1 MHRAASKEGAAMI
14 TVHLPNDERP
24 AVIDAIGELLSIPT
38 PGGFMATVATTEA
51 YIADSRRDREP
62 AFPLLSALSGITC
75 EQEDRHDAKRE
86 LRDDAKEAIE
96 DAKAWLS
103 KRKAEDWK

>member
-1 MHRAASKEGAAMI
+1 MI
-14 TVHLPNDERP
+14 TVHLCTEDRL
-24 AVIDAIGELLSIPT
+24 AVIDAIGELLSVPT
-38 PGGFMATVATTEA
+38 PGGPMATVATAEA
-51 YIADSRRDREP
+51 YIADSKRAREL

-96 DAKAWLS
+96 DAMAWLA

>member
-1 MHRAASKEGAAMI
+1 MI
-14 TVHLPNDERP
+14 TVHLPKEDLP

-38 PGGFMATVATTEA
+38 PGGPMATVATAEA
-51 YIADSRRDREP
+51 YIADSTRAREL

-75 EQEDRHDAKRE
+75 EQEDRRDAKRE
-86 LRDDAKEAIE
+86 LLDDAKEALE
-96 DAKAWLS
+96 DATAWLA